1 VTQISDTSKL
11 IKEKMDIEIREI
23 IHCFELKADFFIT
36 SRSLKKVWSTCF
48 SPEQFRAPV
57 DLFIQG
63 FENIIGQDILSSKTD
78 ERLDR
83 DRKETLKTV
92 LSVSPDSYN
101 NNEPSIS
108 LDSLVNQ
115 TDFIELGTLLRMFEV
130 DILDECIE
138 TIKNQTG
145 VGIEHIGDEGLAR
158 IQESLH
164 AKYNQTGDEM
174 QVKL

>member
-63 FENIIGQDILSSKTD
+63 FENIIG
-78 ERLDR
+78 
-83 DRKETLKTV
+83 
-92 LSVSPDSYN
+92 
-101 NNEPSIS
+101 
-108 LDSLVNQ
+108 
-115 TDFIELGTLLRMFEV
+115 
-130 DILDECIE
+130 
-138 TIKNQTG
+138 
-145 VGIEHIGDEGLAR
+145 
-158 IQESLH
+158 
-164 AKYNQTGDEM
+164 
-174 QVKL
+174 